1 MSLLAVLIS
10 LILVQ
15 QPSSLDFLRQKA
27 VGECVSVEYEFST
40 VISGFK
46 TIGSGTV
53 EIQGNAYHMKG
64 NGVEIYCDG
73 STTWLIDEAAQEVLI
88 ESADTKD
95 AGMLANPILL
105 LMNLEESSIIY
116 EVQGDN
122 IILNMP
128 DGSSIDIRINDM
140 TSVPTKKSEDFRPP
154 TEFSGQWVVT
164 DLR

>member
-1 MSLLAVLIS
+1 
-10 LILVQ
+10 
-15 QPSSLDFLRQKA
+15 
-27 VGECVSVEYEFST
+27 
-40 VISGFK
+40 
-46 TIGSGTV
+46 
-53 EIQGNAYHMKG
+53 MKG

-116 EVQGDN
+116 KVQGDN

-140 TSVPTKKSEDFRPP
+140 TSVPIKKSEDFRPP